1 LKGVKKNKEAVEAF
15 LDKMTDLT
23 IKAAKHYESLGVDYL
38 TVREMGSGKD
48 LLSPKMWKWLIQPNL
63 TKIFDAIKIPTV
75 NHICGSTDMI
85 IEMMNEC
92 GADALS
98 VDQKNKVAESRKKL
112 GNDVLIFGNFD
123 PYGTLVQGDPSAV
136 EGVMKKCIDD
146 GVDAVWPGCD
156 LWPDVR
162 EDSMINYVKAI
173 KEYGKKPSPAV
184 GRI

>member
-1 LKGVKKNKEAVEAF
+1 
-15 LDKMTDLT
+15 
-23 IKAAKHYESLGVDYL
+23 
-38 TVREMGSGKD
+38 
-48 LLSPKMWKWLIQPNL
+48 
-63 TKIFDAIKIPTV
+63 
-75 NHICGSTDMI
+75 
-85 IEMMNEC
+85 
-92 GADALS
+92 
-98 VDQKNKVAESRKKL
+98 
-112 GNDVLIFGNFD
+112 
-123 PYGTLVQGDPSAV
+123 VQGDPSAV